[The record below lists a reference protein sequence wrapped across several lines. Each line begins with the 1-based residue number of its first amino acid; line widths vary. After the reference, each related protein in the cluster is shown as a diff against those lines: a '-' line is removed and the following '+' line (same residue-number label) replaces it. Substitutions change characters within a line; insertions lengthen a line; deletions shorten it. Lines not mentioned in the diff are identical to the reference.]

1 MSEQDFMESSAH
13 EIVYEVNSVKIR
25 ISPDKVLNLPSYV
38 MRGFFLKHIFYWCYY
53 EIVSWDKLNFCSKFS
68 VKAFWMIQI
77 DRILLCSKELKLFH
91 IDKKELLINDKKE
104 LLIKLVRN
112 WKGTFKVM
120 KFYFSLVMIL
130 WNFRVSNKSSCSSP
144 LRLTVT

>member
-1 MSEQDFMESSAH
+1 MLWG
-13 EIVYEVNSVKIR
+13 V
-25 ISPDKVLNLPSYV
+25 
-38 MRGFFLKHIFYWCYY
+38 FLKHIFYWCYY
-53 EIVSWDKLNFCSKFS
+53 EILSWDKLIFCSKFS

-77 DRILLCSKELKLFH
+77 DRIVLCSKELQLFH
-91 IDKKELLINDKKE
+91 IDKKE

-144 LRLTVT
+144 LRLTVTNLFYMTAPFACTAVRCVLGFVGVNNQEDLAEQQCRWGRTYM